1 MRFSRATADLLLL
14 AVALLWGGTFV
25 IVRDSVRVMPPL
37 LLIGGRFL
45 LALLALVLIF
55 PRHLRDWRANL
66 RPGLLLAGLL
76 MGGFVLQTYGL
87 RYTTASTSGFITGLN
102 VVFVALTVAAF
113 RPGIPSRR
121 TVLGVI
127 LATTGLACLS
137 WLPGGWQF
145 GRGDWLTLACAV
157 FFALHIVVTG
167 LVAPGRDP
175 VALTVIQFAAV
186 TLASLGAHAV
196 SGAGLVMPTAAGWFA
211 LVYLGL
217 AATAFAFLMQTAAQR
232 HTPAVD
238 TAIIFSTEPL
248 FAAAIAVLF
257 GGKSLPFRCSLVGVR
272 SSRPCCSPS
281 WDQEHQWPLLPRR
294 LDRTSTV
301 LNGGRGQDLA
311 QVLPGV

>member
-257 GGKSLPFRCSLVGVR
+257 GEKLTIQMLIGGGAIFAAMLLSVLGPGAPVASTPPPPR
-272 SSRPCCSPS
+272 SDVDRP
-281 WDQEHQWPLLPRR
+281 
-294 LDRTSTV
+294 
-301 LNGGRGQDLA
+301 
-311 QVLPGV
+311 